1 MSKLTVYKHRQ
12 DLQQQ
17 QPEGQRAPQ
26 PSFNSIDPVE
36 IAATLAEKGI
46 GFERWPAPVNLSS
59 NAEAEEILRAYGPE
73 IARVQASG
81 NYQTIDAIRM
91 QPTHPD
97 RVALRQ
103 KFLAEHTHAENEVRF
118 FVEGRGLFCLH
129 INDEVLQVLCE
140 RNDWISVPAGTKH
153 WFDMGAN
160 PEFCAIRF
168 FNNPDGWV
176 AEFSGDQIAK
186 YYPLLE
192 SDN

>member
-1 MSKLTVYKHRQ
+1 M
-12 DLQQQ
+12 QQQ

-73 IARVQASG
+73 IARVQANG
-81 NYQTIDAIRM
+81 NYQTIDA
-91 QPTHPD
+91 
-97 RVALRQ
+97 
-103 KFLAEHTHAENEVRF
+103 
-118 FVEGRGLFCLH
+118 
-129 INDEVLQVLCE
+129 
-140 RNDWISVPAGTKH
+140 
-153 WFDMGAN
+153 
-160 PEFCAIRF
+160 